1 LAVIGVQLRTDF
13 FTRESNKTMC
23 VGIPALV
30 LEDGDFVV
38 RCRTRNGE
46 ERINLMLTGPQSAGT
61 WLLTFLGSAREV
73 ISEEDARQ
81 IDMAL
86 DGLSAI
92 MGGDAEVDV
101 ERYFPGLGK
110 S

>member
-1 LAVIGVQLRTDF
+1 
-13 FTRESNKTMC
+13 MC
-23 VGIPALV
+23 VGIPAQV
-30 LEDGDFVV
+30 IEESEFIT

-46 ERINLMLTGPQSAGT
+46 ELINMMLLGPQPAGT

-73 ISEEDARQ
+73 ISEQDANQ
-81 IDMAL
+81 IDQAL

-92 MGGDAEVDV
+92 MSGEDDIDIDH
-101 ERYFPGLGK
+101 YFPGLAR

>member
-1 LAVIGVQLRTDF
+1 
-13 FTRESNKTMC
+13 MC

-30 LEDGDFVV
+30 LEAGDFIA

-46 ERINLMLTGPQSAGT
+46 EQINMMLTGPQPAGT

-73 ISEEDARQ
+73 ISERDARH
-81 IDMAL
+81 IDKAL

-92 MGGDAEVDV
+92 MTDDADIDVDH
-101 ERYFPGLGK
+101 YFPDLTE

>member
-1 LAVIGVQLRTDF
+1 
-13 FTRESNKTMC
+13 MC
-23 VGIPALV
+23 VGIPAQV
-30 LEDGDFVV
+30 IEAGDFVA

-46 ERINLMLTGPQSAGT
+46 ERINMMLTGPQPEGT

-73 ISEEDARQ
+73 ISEEDALY
-81 IDMAL
+81 IDKAL

-92 MGGDAEVDV
+92 MSGDEAIDLNH
-101 ERYFPGLGK
+101 YFPGLAE

>member
-1 LAVIGVQLRTDF
+1 
-13 FTRESNKTMC
+13 MC
-23 VGIPALV
+23 VGIPAQV
-30 LEDGDFVV
+30 LEAGEFTA

-46 ERINLMLTGPQSAGT
+46 EQINMMLTGPQPAGT

-73 ISEEDARQ
+73 IDEEDARN
-81 IDMAL
+81 IDKAL

-92 MGGDAEVDV
+92 MTDDV
-101 ERYFPGLGK
+101 EIDVDHYFPGLAE

>member
-1 LAVIGVQLRTDF
+1 
-13 FTRESNKTMC
+13 MC

-30 LEDGDFVV
+30 LETGDFVA

-46 ERINLMLTGPQSAGT
+46 EQINLMLTGPQPAGT

-73 ISEEDARQ
+73 ISERDARH
-81 IDMAL
+81 IDKAL

-92 MGGDAEVDV
+92 MTDNADIDVDH
-101 ERYFPGLGK
+101 YFPDLAE

>member
-1 LAVIGVQLRTDF
+1 
-13 FTRESNKTMC
+13 MC

-30 LEDGDFVV
+30 LEDGDFVT

-46 ERINLMLTGPQSAGT
+46 EQINLMLTGPQPAGT

-73 ISEEDARQ
+73 LSEADA
-81 IDMAL
+81 IAANKAL
-86 DGLSAI
+86 DALAAVMSGQKEIDIDS
-92 MGGDAEVDV
+92 
-101 ERYFPGLGK
+101 YFPDLAGN

>member
-1 LAVIGVQLRTDF
+1 
-13 FTRESNKTMC
+13 MC

-30 LEDGDFVV
+30 LEDGDFVA

-46 ERINLMLTGPQSAGT
+46 EQINMMLTGPQPAGT

-73 ISEEDARQ
+73 ISERDARH
-81 IDMAL
+81 IDKAL

-92 MGGDAEVDV
+92 MTDNADIDVDH
-101 ERYFPGLGK
+101 YFPDL
-110 S
+110 SES

>member
-1 LAVIGVQLRTDF
+1 
-13 FTRESNKTMC
+13 MC
-23 VGIPALV
+23 VGIPAQV
-30 LEDGDFVV
+30 IEAGDFVA

-46 ERINLMLTGPQSAGT
+46 EQINMMLTGTQPAGT

-73 ISEEDARQ
+73 ISEQDAHN
-81 IDMAL
+81 IDRAL

-92 MGGDAEVDV
+92 MSTDAEIDVDH
-101 ERYFPGLGK
+101 YFPGLMD

>member
-1 LAVIGVQLRTDF
+1 
-13 FTRESNKTMC
+13 MC
-23 VGIPALV
+23 VGIPAQV
-30 LEDGDFVV
+30 IEAGDYVA

-46 ERINLMLTGPQSAGT
+46 ERINMMLTGPQPAGT

-73 ISEEDARQ
+73 ISEEDALH
-81 IDMAL
+81 IDKAL

-92 MGGDAEVDV
+92 MSGDEAIDLNH
-101 ERYFPGLGK
+101 YFPGLAE

>member
-1 LAVIGVQLRTDF
+1 
-13 FTRESNKTMC
+13 MC

-30 LEDGDFVV
+30 LEAGDFVS

-46 ERINLMLTGPQSAGT
+46 EQINMMLTGPQPAGT
-61 WLLTFLGSAREV
+61 WVLTFLGSAREV
-73 ISEEDARQ
+73 ISEQDAQ
-81 IDMAL
+81 HIDKAL

-92 MGGDAEVDV
+92 MSGKDEIDVD
-101 ERYFPGLGK
+101 RYFPGLEQ

>member
-1 LAVIGVQLRTDF
+1 
-13 FTRESNKTMC
+13 MC

-30 LEDGDFVV
+30 LEAGDFVA

-46 ERINLMLTGPQSAGT
+46 EQINLMLTGPQPAGT

-73 ISEEDARQ
+73 ISEQDARH
-81 IDMAL
+81 IDQAL

-92 MGGDAEVDV
+92 MSNDADIDVDH
-101 ERYFPGLGK
+101 YFPDMK
-110 S
+110 PA

>member
-1 LAVIGVQLRTDF
+1 
-13 FTRESNKTMC
+13 MC
-23 VGIPALV
+23 VGIPAQV
-30 LEDGDFVV
+30 IEAGDFVA

-46 ERINLMLTGPQSAGT
+46 ERINMMLTGTQPEGT

-73 ISEEDARQ
+73 ISEEDALH
-81 IDMAL
+81 IDKAL

-92 MGGDAEVDV
+92 MSGDEAIDV
-101 ERYFPGLGK
+101 NHYFPGLAE

>member
-1 LAVIGVQLRTDF
+1 
-13 FTRESNKTMC
+13 MC

-30 LEDGDFVV
+30 LETGDFVA

-46 ERINLMLTGPQSAGT
+46 EQINLMLTGPQPAGT

-73 ISEEDARQ
+73 ISEQDARH
-81 IDMAL
+81 IDKAL

-92 MGGDAEVDV
+92 MTDNADIDVDH
-101 ERYFPGLGK
+101 YFPDLAE